1 MSGSRIADRTFE
13 PWHKPETGQASAPAS
28 KFVPESAGGS
38 AAVSNADF
46 LAQFAAKSAP
56 DFPASSASGSAV
68 ASIPA
73 SASNFT
79 SDLASILPSNLTSSQ
94 ALVPVSKSLA
104 ISSPDALGAHTLSI
118 ALIGPDPRR
127 RNALFTALSGW
138 QSCQVQEFS
147 SYPASLDDLPRLMEQ
162 LYDTVI
168 IDLDSDSEYALDL
181 IESICAASS
190 TTVMVYSSSPDP
202 ELLLRCMRA
211 GAREFLAEPFA
222 PGAVTEALVR
232 ASVRRPV
239 MRPVVHEVVAQPKTV
254 GRFMVFLGAK
264 GGSGVTTL
272 ACNFSVMLA
281 QESTKR
287 VLLIDLDLPL
297 GGVAIDLGLAA
308 KYSVAEALQN
318 SARLDSS
325 FLSRLLVKHDSGLF
339 VLSAPGKFSSFQPT
353 NEDIDRLLTVAQQ
366 EFDYVVV
373 DAGCRF
379 DLSGTELFGKASTV
393 YLVTQVSIPE
403 LRNSNLLVTEYFA
416 TGTPQLEIVLNR
428 YMPRSLGI
436 DEEHVNRALTRAPR
450 WKIPN
455 DYITARRTQNLAT
468 PLALEDSVVSH
479 ALRRMARVACGLPEV
494 PEKKTGKKLFTTL
507 FG

>member
-1 MSGSRIADRTFE
+1 MSGSRIADRTIE
-13 PWHKPETGQASAPAS
+13 PWHKPEAGQASAPAV
-28 KFVPESAGGS
+28 KFVPESAAGS
-38 AAVSNADF
+38 VAVSNAEF

-56 DFPASSASGSAV
+56 DFPASSASGSAA
-68 ASIPA
+68 ASAPA
-73 SASNFT
+73 SGSDFASG
-79 SDLASILPSNLTSSQ
+79 LASLLPSSPASSQ
-94 ALVPVSKSLA
+94 ALIPVSKSLA
-104 ISSPDALGAHTLSI
+104 SSSPDRLGAHTLSI

-147 SYPASLDDLPRLMEQ
+147 SYPASLDDLPRLVEQ

-168 IDLDSDSEYALDL
+168 IDLDSDPEYALDL

-190 TTVMVYSSSPDP
+190 ATVMVYSSSPDP
-202 ELLLRCMRA
+202 DLLLRCMRA

-232 ASVRRPV
+232 ASVRRPA
-239 MRPVVHEVVAQPKTV
+239 MRPVLPEVAVQPKAT

-264 GGSGVTTL
+264 GGSGVTTM
-272 ACNFSVMLA
+272 ACNFAVIMA
-281 QESTKR
+281 QESGKR

-297 GGVAIDLGLAA
+297 GGAAIDLGITA
-308 KYSVAEALQN
+308 KYSVSEALQN

-325 FLSRLLVKHDSGLF
+325 FLSRLLVKHDSGLW
-339 VLSAPGKFSSFQPT
+339 VLAAPGKFSSFQPT
-353 NEDIDRLLTVAQQ
+353 NEDVDRLLTVAQQ
-366 EFDYVVV
+366 EFDFVVV

-379 DLSGTELFGKASTV
+379 DLTATALFGKASTV
-393 YLVTQVSIPE
+393 YLVTQVGIPE

-455 DYITARRTQNLAT
+455 DFITARRTQNLAT
-468 PLALEDSVVSH
+468 PLALEDSMVSR
-479 ALRRMARVACGLPEV
+479 AIRRMARVACGLPEE
-494 PEKKTGKKLFTTL
+494 PEKKAGKKLFTTL